1 MSASALL
8 WGLLFGSVGL
18 ALFVYGKKQG
28 AIVPLVCGLLLLV
41 IPYVLPNTVLLVIV
55 GAALVATPFVIRR

>member
-1 MSASALL
+1 VSASALL

-55 GAALVATPFVIRR
+55 GAALVAAPFVIRR

>member
-1 MSASALL
+1 VSASALL